1 VTEDELVSD
10 PLVLVALV
18 LVSRLLLL
26 LLMLVA
32 SDEVLLTLVGVLD
45 VVIGKDDV
53 EVTVEGLVA
62 R

>member
-26 LLMLVA
+26 LLTLVA